1 MDQGF
6 LDRLRRI
13 VGAGHVHAGR
23 TDTEV
28 YSYDASI
35 AGGTPDAVVLPA
47 DTQETAAVVAA
58 CHEAGVPCIPRG
70 FGTNLSGGSVAP
82 QGGVVL
88 CLTRMN
94 RILSIDIGDRVA
106 VVQPGVTNLELQEA
120 LAPLG
125 YYYAPDPASQKAAT
139 MGGNIAENS
148 GGPHCLKYGVTT
160 NHILGLEVVLPDGE
174 VTRFGGLALDPPGL
188 DLRGLMIGSEGM
200 LGVATEIVCRI
211 LPKPETVVTML
222 AVYDSLLDAARSVS
236 AIIARG
242 IVPATLEMVDGPI
255 TRAIEQSLAC
265 GYPMDAAA
273 VLIIEVEGPEAG
285 LRDQATAIQE
295 LCRANGCRS
304 IREAKD
310 AAERDQ
316 LWAGRRGAFGA
327 LARISPSFLVADCT
341 VPRTQLPAALERVAA
356 IADEHGFGYGNVLHA
371 GDGNLHPL
379 LFFDARDPDE
389 VERVHKAGW
398 EVMRACVELG
408 GTITGEHGVGIE
420 KMEAMRLVFSEDD
433 LDYQRTIWR
442 VLDPSGLLNPGKMF
456 PEPREAASPP
466 EPEGIDFGG
475 GLWPANVDE
484 ACAMVRAAFLQ
495 GKSLLP
501 VGGGRRADYGNAS
514 DRELV
519 PLHSDGLDGVI
530 EYDAPNQVVTLGAG
544 MALTAAQELLAEHNQ
559 WLPLRPP
566 LADGCTLGGVAALNA
581 CGPERLAYGAPR
593 DRLLGLRFV
602 SGEGRL
608 IQAGGKVV
616 KNVAGYDVTR
626 LLCGSAGTLGLLT
639 ELTYRIAVMPD
650 TCRAVVA
657 TGPLEACAKGAG
669 AILGSSLQP
678 AFVTAVPAGFAPL
691 GGEEQTWELR
701 VGFEEFPVT
710 VAAQAERCAAM
721 LADAGLE
728 AAESQD
734 YAVCDGMHKDHFEV
748 LYGSP
753 LLLRADVVLR
763 DAVSFV
769 SDAPDI
775 LRGSRLLLDFGGGRL
790 TVGLDALADDAWSRL
805 CVLAGQADGHAL
817 LEKAPADFK
826 TRHDIFGSP
835 RPEWAVM
842 HKLKAALDPRGIF
855 APGRLPGGK

>member
-1 MDQGF
+1 MDSNL
-6 LDRLRRI
+6 LDQLRRI
-13 VGAGHVHAGR
+13 VGPTHVHAGR
-23 TDTEV
+23 TDIEV

-35 AGGTPDAVVLPA
+35 AGGAPDAVVFPA
-47 DTQETAAVVAA
+47 DTEETAAVVAA
-58 CHEAGVPCIPRG
+58 CHRAAVPCIPRG

-88 CLTRMN
+88 CLTRMS
-94 RILSIDIGDRVA
+94 RILSIDTDDRVA
-106 VVQPGVTNLELQEA
+106 VVQPGVTNLELQDA

-125 YYYAPDPASQKAAT
+125 YYFAPDPASQKAAT
-139 MGGNIAENS
+139 MGGSIGENS

-160 NHILGLEVVLPDGE
+160 NHILGLEIVLPDGE
-174 VTRFGGLALDPPGL
+174 ITRFGGAALDPAGL
-188 DLRGLMIGSEGM
+188 DLRGLMIGCEGM

-211 LPKPETVVTML
+211 LPKPESVVTML
-222 AVYDSLLDAARSVS
+222 AVYDTLLDASRSVS
-236 AIIARG
+236 DIIARG

-255 TRAIEQSLAC
+255 TRAIEESLAC

-273 VLIIEVEGPEAG
+273 VLIIEVEGLEAG
-285 LRDQATAIQE
+285 LRDQATEIQE
-295 LCRANGCRS
+295 LCRANACRS
-304 IREAKD
+304 IREARD

-341 VPRTQLPAALERVAA
+341 VPRTQLTAALERVAA
-356 IADEHGFGYGNVLHA
+356 IADEYGFGYGNVLHA

-389 VERVHKAGW
+389 VKRVHKAGW

-420 KMEAMRLVFSEDD
+420 KIAAMRLLFSEDD
-433 LDYQRTIWR
+433 LGYQRTIWR
-442 VLDPSGLLNPGKMF
+442 VFDPCGLLNPGKVF
-456 PEPREAASPP
+456 PEPREPEPRP
-466 EPEGIDFGG
+466 EPEGTEIAGELRPSG
-475 GLWPANVDE
+475 VEE

-495 GKSLLP
+495 SKALLP

-519 PLHSDGLDGVI
+519 PLHSSGLDGVI
-530 EYDAPNQVVTLGAG
+530 EYDAANQVVTLGAG
-544 MALTAAQELLAEHNQ
+544 MTLATAQELLAEHNQ

-566 LADGCTLGGVAALNA
+566 LADGCTLGGLAALNA

-593 DRLLGLRFV
+593 DRLLGLRFI

-608 IQAGGKVV
+608 IKAGGKVM

-626 LLCGSAGTLGLLT
+626 LLCGSAGTLGFLT
-639 ELTYRIAVMPD
+639 ELTFRIAVRPQA
-650 TCRAVVA
+650 CRAVVA
-657 TGPLEACAKGAG
+657 TGALAACAKA
-669 AILGSSLQP
+669 AADVLRSSLQP
-678 AFVTAVPAGFAPL
+678 AFVTAVPEGLTPL
-691 GGEEQTWELR
+691 GDAEQTWELC

-721 LADAGLE
+721 LAAAGME

-734 YAVCDGMHKDHFEV
+734 YAVCDGVHRAHFEA
-748 LYGSP
+748 LYAEP
-753 LLLRADVVLR
+753 FVLRADVLLG
-763 DAVSFV
+763 AAASFV
-769 SDAPDI
+769 GNARGI
-775 LRGSRLLLDFGGGRL
+775 LGGSLLLLDFGGGRV
-790 TVGLDALADDAWSRL
+790 TVGLGGFSEAGWRESG
-805 CVLAGQADGHAL
+805 VLAQGAGGHAL

-826 TRHDIFGSP
+826 ARHDVFGPP
-835 RPEWAVM
+835 RPDWVVM
-842 HKLKAALDPRGIF
+842 HRLKAALDPRGIF
-855 APGRLPGGK
+855 APGRSPGRE